1 MWWDVLC
8 WLFSVA
14 AAVCCL
20 LLSPPHGWSILD
32 IGRAGGLIYLSL
44 NLIGGAC
51 RRPRRNR
58 KFIGSKNNAE
68 LLQKGGSECE
78 GGKRYIP
85 SSNNKTER
93 KQIIFKPPRSSR
105 SANSI
110 TFIFFKRYPF
120 AKRQNKSAQQQNLNI
135 STMGGRTTKIL
146 FPPIVL
152 AVVLYHKHRY
162 GLGL

>member
-1 MWWDVLC
+1 MLTVQCCRRCL
-8 WLFSVA
+8 LPFVVA
-14 AAVCCL
+14 AARL
-20 LLSPPHGWSILD
+20 IYFRY
-32 IGRAGGLIYLSL
+32 RAGGRADLSL

-58 KFIGSKNNAE
+58 KFIVSKNNAE

-93 KQIIFKPPRSSR
+93 KQIFKPPRSSR

-110 TFIFFKRYPF
+110 TFIFLKDTLLP
-120 AKRQNKSAQQQNLNI
+120 K
-135 STMGGRTTKIL
+135 GRTKARSNKT
-146 FPPIVL
+146 
-152 AVVLYHKHRY
+152 
-162 GLGL
+162 